1 MRHFFLLLSLFS
13 VRLYA
18 EHMITILQETN
29 ATIDADISVESEIRE
44 ETNSDTNTSVKEED
58 VLEEDDA
65 VRPEEDVMVV
75 KDESGLSDE
84 AVRQKAKEEDVKKKE
99 KKVNIED
106 VVENIDDQGNIDISK
121 IQKKWEELSPTPLKY
136 DWVKSKSGEWFKGEI
151 KALFDNKLEFDSDE
165 IGLYTFDFEDV
176 VEIKS
181 YNIISVNI
189 ENLATFPGIM
199 RMKEN
204 KITIVQGEH
213 SYEFERKDVISFAP
227 DGEYERNYWSA
238 KVSFSYDV
246 RKGNTN
252 QTDYSAKGNIKRRT
266 ADSRLTFDYLGR
278 VSVKNGAETSNDH
291 RLSQKYDIYLARH
304 YFWTPLSSEYYTD
317 PYKNINIQLTAGV
330 GVGYTLYDK
339 KDFEW
344 SISAG
349 PAAVFSNYVTVTDVE
364 TNNVFSP
371 ALEVSTKLDMELTS
385 ITDLKYSYKMTLTDK
400 NAGHYKHHM
409 LITFENELLSWLD
422 FDITS
427 VWDYIE
433 TPVKAADGH
442 IPQKSDFQLL
452 FGIGIEF

>member
-1 MRHFFLLLSLFS
+1 MQHFFLLFFLFTLT
-13 VRLYA
+13 LYA
-18 EHMITILQETN
+18 EHNVTNSQETN
-29 ATIDADISVESEIRE
+29 TTIDVNVNAEPEISE
-44 ETNSDTNTSVKEED
+44 ETSTDTNESTQQEE
-58 VLEEDDA
+58 VLEADDT
-65 VRPEEDVMVV
+65 VRPDEDIMVV
-75 KDESGLSDE
+75 KDESGLSDD
-84 AVRQKAKEEDVKKKE
+84 AIRTKAKAEDTKKKVS
-99 KKVNIED
+99 KVTIED
-106 VVENIDDQGNIDISK
+106 VVENTDEQGNVDISK
-121 IQKKWEELSPTPLKY
+121 IQKKWENLSPTPVKY

-151 KALFDNKLEFDSDE
+151 KALFDDKLEFDSDE
-165 IGLYTFDFEDV
+165 IGLYVFDFDDV

-181 YNIISVNI
+181 YHIISVNI

-199 RMKEN
+199 RMKNN

-213 SYEFERKDVISFAP
+213 SYDFDKKDVISFAP

-266 ADSRLTFDYLGR
+266 ADSRLSFDYLGR

-291 RLSQKYDIYLARH
+291 RLSQKYDIYLTRH

-317 PYKNINIQLTAGV
+317 PYKNINMQLTAGV

-344 SISAG
+344 TVSSG
-349 PAAVFSNYVTVTDVE
+349 PAAVFTNYVTVTNAE
-364 TNNVFSP
+364 ANNVFSP

-400 NAGHYKHHM
+400 NAGQYKHHM
-409 LITFENELLSWLD
+409 LLTFENELLSWLD
-422 FDITS
+422 FDITGI
-427 VWDYIE
+427 WDYIK
-433 TPVKAADGH
+433 TPEQAADGTV
-442 IPQKSDFQLL
+442 PQKSDFQLL
-452 FGIGIEF
+452 LGIGIEF